1 MEHRSYVGG
10 RIVANSRL
18 AALLIGALLLFSPYS
33 VSAQS
38 STTEMTLIS
47 THSHDPSAFTQGL
60 EMHDGFLY
68 ESTGLYGHSSLRQ
81 VDPSSGEVLRM
92 TMLDETYFGE
102 GITIVNDSIYMLTWK
117 QGKALVFDIDTFDL
131 VANLSYSGEG
141 WGLCFDGTHLVM
153 SNGTSELSIREPADF
168 SIISTLSVSDG
179 GAEVGMLN
187 ELECVGDK
195 VYANIWRSNLIVSID
210 ISSGEV
216 LQTVDASSLSQ
227 GEPDDHNA
235 VLNGIAYVAESEGF
249 LLTGKNWSSMH
260 LVSFGFEE
268 QVSKSDSENLIV
280 TILGAVWPVFLIAA
294 LIIFLSS
301 IRLLSAIMQFL
312 ILLVIKRQNE
322 QPRAISTVP
331 QREAEEQ

>member
-1 MEHRSYVGG
+1 V
-10 RIVANSRL
+10 NSRL
-18 AALLIGALLLFSPYS
+18 AALLIGALFLFSPSS
-33 VSAQS
+33 VSALN

-60 EMHDGFLY
+60 EMHDGYLY

-92 TMLDETYFGE
+92 KMLDETYFGE

-153 SNGTSELSIREPADF
+153 SNGTSELTIREPADF
-168 SIISTLSVSDG
+168 SIISTLTVSDG
-179 GAEVGMLN
+179 GVEVEKLN
-187 ELECVGDK
+187 ELECVGDS
-195 VYANIWRSNLIVSID
+195 VYANIWGSNLIVAID
-210 ISSGEV
+210 IASGDV

-227 GEPDDHNA
+227 GEPDDLNA
-235 VLNGIAYVAESEGF
+235 VLNGIAYVAESEAF

-260 LVSFGFEE
+260 LVTFDSEE
-268 QVSKSDSENLIV
+268 QVSKSDSDNLIV

-301 IRLLSAIMQFL
+301 MRLLSAIMQFL
-312 ILLVIKRQNE
+312 ILLVTKRQNE

>member
-1 MEHRSYVGG
+1 M
-10 RIVANSRL
+10 NSRL
-18 AALLIGALLLFSPYS
+18 AALLIGALFLFSPSS
-33 VSAQS
+33 VSALN

-60 EMHDGFLY
+60 EMHDGYLY

-92 TMLDETYFGE
+92 KMLDETYFGE

-153 SNGTSELSIREPADF
+153 SNGTSELTIREPADF
-168 SIISTLSVSDG
+168 SIISTLTVSDG
-179 GAEVGMLN
+179 GVEVEKLN
-187 ELECVGDK
+187 ELECVGDS
-195 VYANIWRSNLIVSID
+195 VYANIWGSNLIVAID
-210 ISSGEV
+210 ISSGDV

-227 GEPDDHNA
+227 GEPDDPNA
-235 VLNGIAYVAESEGF
+235 VLNGIAYVAESEAF

-260 LVSFGFEE
+260 LVTFDSEE
-268 QVSKSDSENLIV
+268 QVSKSDSDNLIV

-301 IRLLSAIMQFL
+301 MRLLSAIMQFL
-312 ILLVIKRQNE
+312 ILLVTKRQNE

>member
-1 MEHRSYVGG
+1 MGG

-18 AALLIGALLLFSPYS
+18 AALLIGALLLFSPSS

-68 ESTGLYGHSSLRQ
+68 ESTGLYGHSSLRK
-81 VDPSSGEVLRM
+81 VDPSSGEVLRI
-92 TMLDETYFGE
+92 TMLDEAYFGE

-168 SIISTLSVSDG
+168 SIISTSVSYTHLTLPTNR
-179 GAEVGMLN
+179 EV
-187 ELECVGDK
+187 
-195 VYANIWRSNLIVSID
+195 
-210 ISSGEV
+210 
-216 LQTVDASSLSQ
+216 
-227 GEPDDHNA
+227 
-235 VLNGIAYVAESEGF
+235 
-249 LLTGKNWSSMH
+249 
-260 LVSFGFEE
+260 
-268 QVSKSDSENLIV
+268 
-280 TILGAVWPVFLIAA
+280 
-294 LIIFLSS
+294 
-301 IRLLSAIMQFL
+301 
-312 ILLVIKRQNE
+312 
-322 QPRAISTVP
+322 
-331 QREAEEQ
+331 

>member
-1 MEHRSYVGG
+1 M
-10 RIVANSRL
+10 NSRL
-18 AALLIGALLLFSPYS
+18 AALLIGALFLFSPSS
-33 VSAQS
+33 VSALN

-60 EMHDGFLY
+60 EMHDGYLY

-92 TMLDETYFGE
+92 KMLDETYFGE

-153 SNGTSELSIREPADF
+153 SNGTSELTIREPADF
-168 SIISTLSVSDG
+168 SIISTLTVSDG
-179 GAEVGMLN
+179 GVEVEKLN
-187 ELECVGDK
+187 ELECVGDS
-195 VYANIWRSNLIVSID
+195 VYANIWGSNLIVTID
-210 ISSGEV
+210 ISSGDV

-235 VLNGIAYVAESEGF
+235 VLIGIAYVAESEAF

-260 LVSFGFEE
+260 LVTFDSEE
-268 QVSKSDSENLIV
+268 QVSKSDSDNLIV

-301 IRLLSAIMQFL
+301 MRLLSAIMQFL
-312 ILLVIKRQNE
+312 ILLVTKRQNE

>member
-1 MEHRSYVGG
+1 M
-10 RIVANSRL
+10 NSRL
-18 AALLIGALLLFSPYS
+18 AALLIGALFLFSPSS
-33 VSAQS
+33 VSALN

-60 EMHDGFLY
+60 EMHDGYLY

-92 TMLDETYFGE
+92 KMLDETYFGE

-153 SNGTSELSIREPADF
+153 SNGTSELTIREPADF
-168 SIISTLSVSDG
+168 SIISTLTVSDG
-179 GAEVGMLN
+179 GVEVEKLN
-187 ELECVGDK
+187 ELECVGDS
-195 VYANIWRSNLIVSID
+195 VYANIWGSNLIVAID
-210 ISSGEV
+210 IASGDV

-227 GEPDDHNA
+227 GEPDDLNA
-235 VLNGIAYVAESEGF
+235 VLNGIAYVAESEAF

-260 LVSFGFEE
+260 LVTFDSEE
-268 QVSKSDSENLIV
+268 QVSKSDSDNLIV

-301 IRLLSAIMQFL
+301 MRLLSAIMQFL
-312 ILLVIKRQNE
+312 ILLVTKRQNE

>member
-1 MEHRSYVGG
+1 M
-10 RIVANSRL
+10 NSRL
-18 AALLIGALLLFSPYS
+18 AALLIGALFLFSPSS
-33 VSAQS
+33 VSALN

-60 EMHDGFLY
+60 EMHDGYLY

-92 TMLDETYFGE
+92 KMLDETYFGE

-153 SNGTSELSIREPADF
+153 SNGTSELTIREPADF
-168 SIISTLSVSDG
+168 PIISTLTVSDG
-179 GAEVGMLN
+179 GVEVEKLN
-187 ELECVGDK
+187 ELECVGDS
-195 VYANIWRSNLIVSID
+195 VYANIWGSNLIVAID
-210 ISSGEV
+210 ISSGDV

-235 VLNGIAYVAESEGF
+235 VLNGIAYVAESEAF

-260 LVSFGFEE
+260 LVTFDSEE
-268 QVSKSDSENLIV
+268 QVSKSDSDNLIV

-301 IRLLSAIMQFL
+301 MRLLSAIMQFL
-312 ILLVIKRQNE
+312 ILLVTKRQNE